1 MIPEVS
7 LSLTPVPVTPYHLD
21 AVNVSLGDQT
31 SERLGGKI
39 PPAMC
44 AERPN
49 SGIFFGKKVYKKTRY
64 YVSTPPG
71 SDRSCTL
78 IVGGQ
83 GCGKTPCIIIPTL
96 RFWTGTFVAIDIKG
110 DLLRHAVPFK
120 TSKYPVKVFKFT
132 DQQKD
137 GNIKYCRYDPFSL
150 LRKGGKNNLVR
161 NAREIAEAIIPI
173 LPTDREPF
181 WKQSAQNVLTAV
193 ILYVFGLRATG
204 EDPGEVLTGSF
215 NGAMELIQ
223 IMTIWDLIKLIEKSG
238 NEDAIKYINQFR
250 KIAVPEDNKILNG
263 VSAELANSVMAF
275 ATDNRV
281 RAAFDAADADDT
293 LKWEDL
299 TDHNVIIRLDEDQL
313 DQWRGPVTMMLTQL
327 IRSLE
332 RRPDK
337 HSGNQ
342 CPPPVLLML
351 DEFPSLGKI
360 VAIQKAFTTLRSRGV
375 TSCIALQSIAQLD
388 QIYGEKTRNIFL
400 ENCQYKAILEVTEP
414 ESQKMFS
421 DMIGTIN
428 VVKKNISES
437 VTMTPT
443 FSGGNTMYTTFNGAG
458 SASQPWSKTV
468 SVGFSTTRE
477 PIVFPHELAAPKD
490 ILLVA
495 EGKFYRVEKLPHYQ
509 QAIFPNIE
517 LQLPMYK
524 PSLLDRLMDAMDSIA
539 ERVCDF
545 FGF

>member
-1 MIPEVS
+1 MR
-7 LSLTPVPVTPYHLD
+7 T
-21 AVNVSLGDQT
+21 
-31 SERLGGKI
+31 
-39 PPAMC
+39 
-44 AERPN
+44 
-49 SGIFFGKKVYKKTRY
+49 
-64 YVSTPPG
+64 
-71 SDRSCTL
+71 
-78 IVGGQ
+78 
-83 GCGKTPCIIIPTL
+83 
-96 RFWTGTFVAIDIKG
+96 
-110 DLLRHAVPFK
+110 
-120 TSKYPVKVFKFT
+120 
-132 DQQKD
+132 
-137 GNIKYCRYDPFSL
+137 
-150 LRKGGKNNLVR
+150 GGKNNRVR

-193 ILYVFGLRATG
+193 ILYVFGLRATD
-204 EDPGEVLTGSF
+204 EDAGEVLTGTF

-223 IMTIWDLIKLIEKSG
+223 TMPIWDLIKLIEKSG

-250 KIAVPEDNKILNG
+250 EIAVPEDNKILIG
-263 VSAELANSVMAF
+263 VGAELGNSVMAF

-281 RAAFDAADADDT
+281 RAAFDTADADDT

-299 TDHNVIIRLDEDQL
+299 TDHNVIICLDEDQL

-337 HSGNQ
+337 HSGKQ

-437 VTMTPT
+437 VTMTPN
-443 FSGGNTMYTTFNGAG
+443 FSGAG
-458 SASQPWSKTV
+458 SASRPWSKTV

-524 PSLLDRLMDAMDSIA
+524 PSFLDRIMDAVDSIA
-539 ERVCDF
+539 EWISDS